1 MVSPETF
8 QNLYHYNYWA
18 RDRQL
23 EACAKVSPE
32 QFVQPLG
39 GSFGSLRDTLVHVAG
54 AEWIW
59 CERWNGRSP
68 RTFPTGSDF
77 PSLESIEQYWNS
89 VEVNV
94 RRFVG
99 AVTEERLR
107 EALSYIN
114 VAGEQWTY
122 PLWQTLFHLVN
133 HGTYHRGQVTTLLR
147 QLGAQAAHLDYLL
160 MFDVTAQAGGR

>member
-1 MVSPETF
+1 MISPETF
-8 QNLYHYNYWA
+8 QNLYSYNYWA

-32 QFVQPLG
+32 QLVQPLG
-39 GSFGSLRDTLVHVAG
+39 GSFGSLRDTLVHIAG

-77 PSLESIEQYWNS
+77 PSLQSVEQYWRG
-89 VEVNV
+89 VEANV

-99 AVTEERLR
+99 AVTEARLR
-107 EALSYIN
+107 QPLSYTN
-114 VAGEQWTY
+114 VAGEPWTY
-122 PLWQTLFHLVN
+122 PLWQTIFHLVN
-133 HGTYHRGQVTTLLR
+133 HSTYHRGQVTTLLR
-147 QLGAQAAHLDYLL
+147 QLGAQAAQLDYLH
-160 MFDVTAQAGGR
+160 MFDVRA

>member
-1 MVSPETF
+1 MIAPEVLRH
-8 QNLYHYNYWA
+8 LYDYNYWA

-23 EACAKVSPE
+23 EACARLSEE
-32 QFVQPLG
+32 QFTRPLG
-39 GSFGSLRDTLVHVAG
+39 GSFGSLRDTLAHIAG

-68 RTFPTGSDF
+68 RIFPKGDQF
-77 PSLESIEQYWNS
+77 PNLGALQEFWRG
-89 VEVNV
+89 VERDV

-99 AVTEERLR
+99 GATETSL
-107 EALSYIN
+107 AHPLTYTN

-122 PLWQTLFHLVN
+122 PLWQTLFHVAN

-147 QLGAQAAHLDYLL
+147 QLGASAPALDYLVL
-160 MFDVTAQAGGR
+160 QDAKASPAR

>member
-8 QNLYHYNYWA
+8 QNLYEYNYWA

-23 EACAKVSPE
+23 DACANITKE
-32 QFVQPLG
+32 QFVQALG
-39 GSFGSLRDTLVHVAG
+39 GSFGSLRDTLVHLAG

-68 RTFPTGSDF
+68 RAFPAGSDF
-77 PSLESIEQYWNS
+77 PSLESMKHYWHG
-89 VEVNV
+89 VEEDV

-99 AVTEERLR
+99 AVTEDTLHEP
-107 EALSYIN
+107 LSYIN
-114 VAGEQWTY
+114 LAGKPFTY
-122 PLWQTLFHLVN
+122 PLWQTMFHLVN

-147 QLGAQAAHLDYLL
+147 QLGAQPASVDYLL
-160 MFDVTAQAGGR
+160 MFDMKAQAGGR

>member
-1 MVSPETF
+1 MLSPETF
-8 QNLYHYNYWA
+8 QSLYEYNYWA

-23 EACAKVSPE
+23 GACAKISAE

-39 GSFGSLRDTLVHVAG
+39 GSFGSVRDTLVHLAG
-54 AEWIW
+54 GEWIW

-68 RTFPTGSDF
+68 RTFPTGSDL
-77 PSLESIEQYWNS
+77 PSLDSIQQYWHS
-89 VEVNV
+89 VEANV

-107 EALSYIN
+107 EPLSYIN
-114 VAGEQWTY
+114 RAGEPWTY
-122 PLWQTLFHLVN
+122 PLWQTMFHLVN

-147 QLGAQAAHLDYLL
+147 QLGAQAVSLDYLL
-160 MFDVTAQAGGR
+160 MFDLKAQAGGR